1 MAGSLEFNKIAA
13 AVLTAGVLAGLSG
26 FIARELVHPKHL
38 EQNVY
43 QVPGVEATA
52 VAEEKGPAGPEPI
65 APLMASAS
73 AEAGKKHLSKCTACH
88 TFDQGGANRVGPNLF
103 GVFDEPIASAE
114 RNYPFSEALKAK
126 SGEKWTVE
134 NLNVWLYKPQD
145 FAKGTKMTFAGLP
158 KAQDRADMVKYLES
172 LK

>member
-43 QVPGVEATA
+43 QVPGVEAKT
-52 VAEEKGPAGPEPI
+52 EEKGAPAGGLEPI
-65 APLMASAS
+65 APLMAAAS
-73 AEAGKKHLSKCTACH
+73 ADAGKQLVTKCAACH
-88 TFDQGGANRVGPNLF
+88 TFEQGGANKVGPNLF
-103 GVFDEPIASAE
+103 GVLGEPIADAK
-114 RNYPFSEALKAK
+114 RNFPFSEALKAK

-134 NLNVWLYKPQD
+134 SLNVWLHKPQD

-158 KAQDRADMVKYLES
+158 KAQDRANLVKYLET